1 MINHYI
7 IIILPSLTMSRQM
20 LIIVH
25 YCRVRWS
32 QPSKVNSFCSFPNHE
47 DLVAL
52 EVIPY
57 CIKIWNSRYYFI
69 FIFSVLF
76 KLICLL
82 FINFALRSLLLL
94 WSLLM
99 LDFILNHIYLYY
111 YRKFLAYNNILL
123 LWVIYTTFYKCFN
136 TKALN

>member
-1 MINHYI
+1 MEVLNHYI
-7 IIILPSLTMSRQM
+7 IIIIPSLTMSRLM

-32 QPSKVNSFCSFPNHE
+32 QPCKVNSFCSFPNHE
-47 DLVAL
+47 DFVAL

-57 CIKIWNSRYYFI
+57 CIKIWNSWYYFI

-99 LDFILNHIYLYY
+99 VEQILLAFILNHIYLYY

-123 LWVIYTTFYKCFN
+123 LWVIYTTF
-136 TKALN
+136 

>member
-1 MINHYI
+1 MEVLNHYI
-7 IIILPSLTMSRQM
+7 IIIPSLTMSRLM
-20 LIIVH
+20 IIIVH

-32 QPSKVNSFCSFPNHE
+32 QLCKVNSFCFFSNHE
-47 DLVAL
+47 DFVAL
-52 EVIPY
+52 EIIPY
-57 CIKIWNSRYYFI
+57 CIKIWNCWYYFI

-99 LDFILNHIYLYY
+99 VEEILLAFIFNHIYLYY
-111 YRKFLAYNNILL
+111 YRKFLAFTI
-123 LWVIYTTFYKCFN
+123 IYYYFE
-136 TKALN
+136 